1 MSKLSW
7 VQYILYEYSTSN
19 DALAREPQH
28 HHHHHHHRRTRP
40 LSTCET
46 AETTTSTNQKKK
58 RKALGRGDKIA

>member
-19 DALAREPQH
+19 DALAREPQ